1 MNQERKVNKID
12 EIWKDVKD
20 YKGLYKVSNFGRVKS
35 LKRINCYGRI
45 INEKILTSTLNNK
58 GYLRVKL
65 SKNGKGKNVSVHRLV
80 AEAFI
85 PNPNNLPQINHKD
98 ENPKNNNVK
107 NLEWCDNKYNSNFG
121 TKPIRIGRQHK
132 KKIGQYT
139 KENKLIKIWD
149 SATDVKK
156 ELNYDDS
163 SIRKCCNNI
172 KNYNTAYGFI

>member
-1 MNQERKVNKID
+1 MIN
-12 EIWKDVKD
+12 EIWKNVKG
-20 YKGLYKVSNFGRVKS
+20 YEGYYQVSSWGRVRS
-35 LKRINCYGRI
+35 LRRINCYGRI
-45 INEKILTSTLNNK
+45 VNEKILTNTLNNK

-65 SKNGKGKNVSVHRLV
+65 SKNRKDKNISVHRLV
-80 AEAFI
+80 AMAFI
-85 PNPNNLPQINHKD
+85 PNPDMLPQINHKD
-98 ENPKNNNVK
+98 EIKINNKVE

-121 TKPIRIGRQHK
+121 TKPTKIGEQHK

-139 KENKLIKIWD
+139 KENKLIRIWN

-172 KNYNTAYGFI
+172 KNYNTAYGFIWKYVN